1 MLADDVVT
9 AMQKAPSKFLVAPAN
24 VVDAACTTVDP
35 RDCVL
40 STVPATSTLVPGAA
54 LSNYLRASDRLLG
67 LAAHLRIGQ
76 QAQARAIKNPF

>member
-40 STVPATSTLVPGAA
+40 ASAPATSTLVAGAT
-54 LSNYLRASDRLLG
+54 LSNYLWASDRHIG

-76 QAQARAIKNPF
+76 QAVARAISNPF